1 MTRISFIQ
9 KILDFSFGFPAI
21 PFLPSKKKKSVR
33 KYFFIF
39 RSLKEK
45 SRIDR
50 RMGKS
55 SFLPFSFRKKIRYIS
70 LYSALFKTFLVPR
83 NGSLVGAGTMRA
95 FSRAFSVSNQRS
107 FPLFG
112 EVKNRSFEIFSGR
125 RCSFSLFGVCLRGGG
140 VEFCQVA
147 RAQTQTNRP
156 HPRWT
161 GYAHL
166 TRPRLLPPTLLLLS
180 WLAAF
185 RSYLGTVFTRTFYT
199 RCPGNR
205 GKGEESKIRKEDLIA
220 LQLEIFIFRRMEF
233 NRIFLI
239 LVSLY
244 L

>member
-1 MTRISFIQ
+1 M
-9 KILDFSFGFPAI
+9 
-21 PFLPSKKKKSVR
+21 
-33 KYFFIF
+33 
-39 RSLKEK
+39 
-45 SRIDR
+45 DR
-50 RMGKS
+50 WLAQERCV
-55 SFLPFSFRKKIRYIS
+55 P
-70 LYSALFKTFLVPR
+70 FLVP
-83 NGSLVGAGTMRA
+83 SLFRI
-95 FSRAFSVSNQRS
+95 SVVS
-107 FPLFG
+107 L
-112 EVKNRSFEIFSGR
+112 FSGR
-125 RCSFSLFGVCLRGGG
+125 WKTVPLKFSVEGDAPFLFSAYAWGGG
-140 VEFCQVA
+140 GRVEFCQVA

-199 RCPGNR
+199 RCPSNR

-244 L
+244 LWN